1 MVLVLAALVVGQQAK
16 NRHENDANDE
26 EECADLVLHY
36 HNVYGFGVYAG
47 RNYSVGEYLEI
58 APNVVVVE
66 QERFQDTALI
76 DYVEEVNE
84 TFVSIA
90 FGTCWWRW
98 SRLSTL

>member
-1 MVLVLAALVVGQQAK
+1 MLRLLTLTMIMIVLATLALGQQTERD
-16 NRHENDANDE
+16 RHENNANME

-36 HNVYGFGVYAG
+36 HPMYGFGVYAG
-47 RNYSVGEYLEI
+47 RNYTQGEYLEV

-90 FGTCWWRW
+90 FGR
-98 SRLSTL
+98 